1 MKRDKVEKWEPK
13 YIYVLLKIDET
24 KQRLYLCTLI
34 LTHIIFKI
42 ILLLRPKMLNLK
54 IPYIEDQNCELP
66 LTLKLFLIDSKIVAS
81 IIQADKSNNV

>member
-1 MKRDKVEKWEPK
+1 
-13 YIYVLLKIDET
+13 
-24 KQRLYLCTLI
+24 
-34 LTHIIFKI
+34 
-42 ILLLRPKMLNLK
+42 MLNLK